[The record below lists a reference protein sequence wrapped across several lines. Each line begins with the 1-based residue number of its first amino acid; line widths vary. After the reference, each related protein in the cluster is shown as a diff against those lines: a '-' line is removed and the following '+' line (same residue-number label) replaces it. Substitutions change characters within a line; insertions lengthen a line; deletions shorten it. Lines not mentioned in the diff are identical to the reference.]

1 MDLDEFHYRLT
12 RRARGLRPGLHRGAQ
27 HGDGQE
33 TVAHVSL
40 LDGRDP
46 RRLDLLASARDPMG
60 RLLVRTARQRTSV
73 PVYLIAD
80 LSASMGFRGRVS
92 KLDLLADFTAAL
104 ARSVYLSGDA
114 FAFLG
119 CDEKLREDF
128 LLPPARSRGVG
139 VDLARRLR
147 QLVPTGRGA
156 DGLAAAAALVL
167 RRDALVFLASDYHLP
182 APLLDRVLSALSRHE
197 VVPVVLADDGET
209 EQVPGFGI
217 ARVQDPETA
226 RERLVVLRPRVREEL
241 RARGRAHRED
251 LSRCFR
257 RHGANPLW
265 ITDHFDADRVTRH
278 FHG

>member
-128 LLPPARSRGVG
+128 LLPPGG
-139 VDLARRLR
+139 PRR
-147 QLVPTGRGA
+147 
-156 DGLAAAAALVL
+156 
-167 RRDALVFLASDYHLP
+167 
-182 APLLDRVLSALSRHE
+182 E
-197 VVPVVLADDGET
+197 VVASAST
-209 EQVPGFGI
+209 SPGACASLSLPG
-217 ARVQDPETA
+217 AAPTA
-226 RERLVVLRPRVREEL
+226 WRRRRRWSCAGMHWYSSPRT
-241 RARGRAHRED
+241 
-251 LSRCFR
+251 
-257 RHGANPLW
+257 
-265 ITDHFDADRVTRH
+265 ITSLLHCWT
-278 FHG
+278 GC